1 MKQILLIIAPL
12 AVTLFP
18 SCTFNAQLT
27 PTSGPLSRQGVAA
40 LPAAFTWSGSGSGK
54 ITVTM
59 PDGEVCIG
67 RYFTAVEGT
76 SSTSYGQSSGSY
88 YGQGSTS
95 YSGMHGGNSFN
106 GTSNSSMSGYSN
118 TNSMVY
124 SSFRPNISYGR
135 AVATGGKGTVITVN
149 YQTSKSSPTHGQG
162 TGYDNRGNFYTI
174 VF

>member
-1 MKQILLIIAPL
+1 MKNCIKATLPLI
-12 AVTLFP
+12 VTMMC

-59 PDGEVCIG
+59 PDGEVCAG

-88 YGQGSTS
+88 YGQGTSS
-95 YSGMHGGNSFN
+95 YSGMYGGNPFN

-118 TNSMVY
+118 TNSMGY
-124 SSFRPNISYGR
+124 SSSRQNISYGR

-162 TGYDNRGNFYTI
+162 SGYDNRGNFYTI